1 MLRNSNLHLFK
12 EVKRLNNSHRTL
24 PFFLVLLLLGCLV
37 TPLGIVE
44 EVGAE
49 STSTDDALAEEGL
62 TLVALRNDTMDLNQ
76 DGEPDAIRVVVILNT
91 TSEFTEIELRLFGT
105 HKDKEVREDQYIA
118 LSGQSN
124 ASLVYDAWSSGE
136 HSLRLDFINQAG
148 DKITSIQLPTYVLKP
163 ALQIPQLM
171 LELSAPDR
179 IETGDECSIHRVFA
193 DETGPRYGAS
203 GVRTFSGAPFTVLDN
218 QTVLD
223 CSHWPAGEYQLKEAY
238 RNDLGQT
245 AEYWLNLTIHNRP
258 APSFSFDVVGNQN
271 MTDEPCQIT
280 MVPNMAEVDFST
292 FEKIWT
298 VQGSTLEGN
307 SSTSYDCKILP
318 AGVHLI
324 TLEVINNEQI
334 RTVHGV
340 NLVRLPGL
348 DLTGEEAASLPSR
361 SFGKD
366 TQTESVGWVSIG
378 ILGLVVCI
386 VVFVLLVRVKDE
398 GTVGQLRDLGPTPM
412 ILADGSPDT
421 EGLPTITDDDGVLWR
436 QHPDGTTDWW
446 DAQLR
451 IWHKW

>member
-1 MLRNSNLHLFK
+1 LAA
-12 EVKRLNNSHRTL
+12 
-24 PFFLVLLLLGCLV
+24 
-37 TPLGIVE
+37 PLGFVE
-44 EVGAE
+44 DARAE
-49 STSTDDALAEEGL
+49 STPFDEALEEEGL
-62 TLVALRNDTMDLNQ
+62 TLVALRNDTMDMNQ

-91 TSEFTEIELRLFGT
+91 SSEFTEIELRLFGT
-105 HKDKEVREDQYIA
+105 HKDKEVREDQYLA
-118 LSGQSN
+118 LNGQTN

-136 HSLRLDFINQAG
+136 HALRLDFINQAG
-148 DKITSIQLPTYVLKP
+148 DKFASIQLPTYVLKP
-163 ALQIPQLM
+163 ALKTP
-171 LELSAPDR
+171 ELRLDLDAPSR

-223 CSHWPAGEYQLKEAY
+223 CSHWPAGEYVLKEAY

-245 AEYWLNLTIHNRP
+245 AEFGLNLTIHNRP
-258 APSFSFDVVGNQN
+258 APAFSLDLIGNQN
-271 MTDEPCQIT
+271 MTNEPCLIT
-280 MVPNMAEVDFST
+280 MVPNMVDVDFST

-298 VQGSTLEGN
+298 VQGTTLVGN
-307 SSTSYDCKILP
+307 SSTSYDCTVLP

-324 TLEVINNEQI
+324 TLEVINNERI
-334 RTVHGV
+334 RTVQGV

-348 DLTGEEAASLPSR
+348 DLSEEEAASLPSR
-361 SFGKD
+361 SFGD
-366 TQTESVGWVSIG
+366 ETQTESVGWFSIG

-398 GTVGQLRDLGPTPM
+398 TSSGQFRDLGPTPM
-412 ILADGSPDT
+412 ILPDGSPDT
-421 EGLPTITDDDGVLWR
+421 GGLPTITDDEGVLWR
-436 QHPDGTTDWW
+436 QHPDGSTDWW